1 MSLTSSSMSRANTT
15 TMAVA
20 QPKPKPAS
28 KASSTQQNKLKAQM
42 HRRSRTGCYT
52 CRLRRKKCDEGS
64 PCCSA
69 CKNLGLECNYKRP
82 MWWSNGDSRRLQ
94 KDGIKMIIK
103 RKKLS
108 EKASQILPPG
118 ADTPPGLSHSLPTSA
133 TYSDSI
139 DRTRS
144 GSADSTFSLDF
155 NFDVAPAIA
164 DYSAYNAHMHSSHAQ
179 FVPPLYSEFP
189 PYDVVGVKTE
199 REVFMDDS
207 LTRRE
212 STVSTFSTFHTPQE
226 YHPSQDASL
235 SSYKGEGE
243 YFDDMYFERRA
254 SMPEELT
261 ENFFESPDVISAA
274 SHPLLPDL
282 EQSDESLLGHF
293 IQNVLPSIFPVL
305 EANVS
310 APTLSDLILPALET
324 NKSYL
329 HCALNISAQHYK
341 STAATHDNS
350 DAIDA
355 DIMRH
360 RQAGIRELCSSIG
373 RNEPTNQILDTTLGM
388 IFLQCAVGRADEAL
402 PDVPWHQHFH
412 AASDLVQKLDLP
424 AQVAPMDG
432 NPGAA
437 PFNMTLMAWIDILG
451 AALVGRSPT
460 FADTYRMKHFS
471 ATNSSLGLRELTG
484 CDDRVMFLISEI
496 ACLEGLQLAGMEVG
510 ELCSYIQSLG
520 EHITQTENGMS
531 LKSPLDHNGALNS
544 DQLSNNITAAFR
556 IAARIYLCSLVP
568 GFSPAQESCVRL
580 VENLARVLA
589 YIPAGA
595 HGFDRSLVWV
605 YLMGGAVS
613 TAGSSFRALFD
624 ARVADL
630 GEAAGCGSF
639 GRVACLLREVWAQAD
654 ARPERVVSWRDVMQ
668 SKGWDFL
675 LI

>member
-1 MSLTSSSMSRANTT
+1 
-15 TMAVA
+15 
-20 QPKPKPAS
+20 
-28 KASSTQQNKLKAQM
+28 
-42 HRRSRTGCYT
+42 
-52 CRLRRKKCDEGS
+52 
-64 PCCSA
+64 
-69 CKNLGLECNYKRP
+69 
-82 MWWSNGDSRRLQ
+82 MWWSNGDSRRHQ
-94 KDGIKMIIK
+94 KDTIKLIIK

-108 EKASQILPPG
+108 EKSQILPPG

-155 NFDVAPAIA
+155 NFEVAPAIA
-164 DYSAYNAHMHSSHAQ
+164 NYDSYNAQMHSSHAQ
-179 FVPPLYSEFP
+179 YAPMYSEFA
-189 PYDVVGVKTE
+189 PYEVGVKTE
-199 REVFMDDS
+199 REVFMEDG

-212 STVSTFSTFHTPQE
+212 STVSTFSTYHTPQE
-226 YHPSQDASL
+226 YQPGQDTSL

-261 ENFFESPDVISAA
+261 ANFFDSSDVLATPG
-274 SHPLLPDL
+274 HPLLPDL

-305 EANVS
+305 EAKVG

-341 STAATHDNS
+341 STTNAQQNS

-360 RQAGIRELCSSIG
+360 RQAGIRELCASIG
-373 RNEPTNQILDTTLGM
+373 RNEPTEQILDTTLGM
-388 IFLQCAVGRADEAL
+388 IFLQCAVGRVDEAL
-402 PDVPWHQHFH
+402 PDVSWHQHFQ
-412 AASDLVQKLDLP
+412 AASDLVHKLELP
-424 AQVAPMDG
+424 EQVTSNSAL
-432 NPGAA
+432 A

-451 AALVGRSPT
+451 ASLVGRSPT
-460 FADTYRMKHFS
+460 FADTYRVKNFS
-471 ATNSSLGLRELTG
+471 STSLGLRELTG

-496 ACLEGLQLAGMEVG
+496 ACLEGLKLNGMRPED
-510 ELCSYIQSLG
+510 LCSFIQVLG
-520 EHITQTENGMS
+520 EHITQTEDTHMT
-531 LKSPLDHNGALNS
+531 LKAPFDANGAIDA
-544 DQLSNNITAAFR
+544 DQLSINITAAFR

-568 GFSPAQESCVRL
+568 GFTSTQESCVRL
-580 VENLARVLA
+580 VDNLTRVLA

-595 HGFDRSLVWV
+595 HGFDKSMVWV

-613 TAGSSFRALFD
+613 NAGSSFRAFFD
-624 ARVADL
+624 GRIADL
-630 GEAAGCGSF
+630 GAAADCGSF
-639 GRVACLLREVWAQAD
+639 GRVACLLREVWACAD
-654 ARPERVVSWRDVMQ
+654 AQPEVVVSWRDVMQ

>member
-1 MSLTSSSMSRANTT
+1 
-15 TMAVA
+15 MAVA

-82 MWWSNGDSRRLQ
+82 MWWSNGDSRRHQ
-94 KDGIKMIIK
+94 KDGIKLIIK

-108 EKASQILPPG
+108 EKTSQILPPG

-155 NFDVAPAIA
+155 NFDVAPGIA
-164 DYSAYNAHMHSSHAQ
+164 NYNSYNAQMHSSHAQ
-179 FVPPLYSEFP
+179 YAPLYSEFT
-189 PYDVVGVKTE
+189 PYEVGVKTE
-199 REVFMDDS
+199 REVLMEDG

-212 STVSTFSTFHTPQE
+212 STVSTFSTYHTPQE

-261 ENFFESPDVISAA
+261 ANFFDSPDVISAPA
-274 SHPLLPDL
+274 HPLLPDL

-305 EANVS
+305 EANAG

-341 STAATHDNS
+341 STAPAHDNS

-360 RQAGIRELCSSIG
+360 RQAGIRELCASIG
-373 RNEPTNQILDTTLGM
+373 RNEPTEQILDTTLGM
-388 IFLQCAVGRADEAL
+388 IFLQCAVGRVDEAL
-402 PDVPWHQHFH
+402 PDVSWHQHFQ
-412 AASDLVQKLDLP
+412 AASDLVQKLDMP
-424 AQVAPMDG
+424 SQVAPMDG
-432 NPGAA
+432 NAAAPA

-451 AALVGRSPT
+451 GALVGRSPT
-460 FADTYRMKHFS
+460 FSHTYRQKHFS
-471 ATNSSLGLRELTG
+471 ATNYSLGLRELTG
-484 CDDRVMFLISEI
+484 CDDRVLYLISEI
-496 ACLEGLQLAGMEVG
+496 ACLDGLKREGMSDMELFDFVR
-510 ELCSYIQSLG
+510 ILG
-520 EHITQTENGMS
+520 EQITLTEVSSMRPKNPYDAQGM
-531 LKSPLDHNGALNS
+531 LDAT
-544 DQLSNNITAAFR
+544 QLSINITAAFR
-556 IAARIYLCSLVP
+556 IAARIYLSSLIP
-568 GFSPAQESCVRL
+568 GFSPAQDSCVELVDRL
-580 VENLARVLA
+580 TRVLA

-595 HGFDRSLVWV
+595 HGFDKSMVWV

-613 TAGSSFRALFD
+613 TAGSSFRAFFD

-630 GEAAGCGSF
+630 GDAADCGSF
-639 GRVACLLREVWAQAD
+639 GRVACLLREVWARAD
-654 ARPERVVSWRDVMQ
+654 ARPEGVVEWRDVMQ

>member
-1 MSLTSSSMSRANTT
+1 
-15 TMAVA
+15 MAVA

-28 KASSTQQNKLKAQM
+28 KASNTQQNKLKAQM

-52 CRLRRKKCDEGS
+52 CRLRRKKCDEGN

-82 MWWSNGDSRRLQ
+82 MWWSNGDSRRFQ
-94 KDGIKMIIK
+94 KDNIKSIIK

-108 EKASQILPPG
+108 EKAQQSMPPG
-118 ADTPPGLSHSLPTSA
+118 VDTPPGLSHSLPTSA

-139 DRTRS
+139 DRTRA

-155 NFDVAPAIA
+155 NFDVAPGIA
-164 DYSAYNAHMHSSHAQ
+164 EYGAYNAQMHSSHSQYA
-179 FVPPLYSEFP
+179 PLYSEFAQ
-189 PYDVVGVKTE
+189 YDVGVKTE
-199 REVFMDDS
+199 REVLTDDG

-212 STVSTFSTFHTPQE
+212 STVSTFSTYPTPQE
-226 YHPSQDASL
+226 YHTLQDPSL

-243 YFDDMYFERRA
+243 YFDDMYFERRE

-261 ENFFESPDVISAA
+261 ANFFDSPDVLSVPT
-274 SHPLLPDL
+274 HPLLPDL

-305 EANVS
+305 EANV
-310 APTLSDLILPALET
+310 AIPTLSDMVLPKLEM

-341 STAATHDNS
+341 STSAVQENS

-360 RQAGIRELCSSIG
+360 RQAGIRELCESIG
-373 RNEPTNQILDTTLGM
+373 RNEPTGQILDTTLGM
-388 IFLQCAVGRADEAL
+388 IFLQCAVGRVDEAL
-402 PDVPWHQHFH
+402 PDVSWHQHFH
-412 AASDLVQKLDLP
+412 AASDLIQKLGLP
-424 AQVAPMDG
+424 EQVLSMDAQAA
-432 NPGAA
+432 AA

-451 AALVGRSPT
+451 ASLVGRSPT
-460 FADTYRMKHFS
+460 FADTYRKKSF
-471 ATNSSLGLRELTG
+471 ASSNLGLRELTG
-484 CDDRVMFLISEI
+484 CDDRVMYLISEI
-496 ACLEGLQLAGMEVG
+496 ACLEGLKSEGMG
-510 ELCSYIQSLG
+510 MTDLCSFVQSLG
-520 EHITQTENGMS
+520 EHINQTEDGGMS
-531 LKSPLDHNGALNS
+531 IKTPFDQNGVLDT
-544 DQLSNNITAAFR
+544 DQLSLNITAAFR

-568 GFSPAQESCVRL
+568 GFTPEQDSCRNLVDRL
-580 VENLARVLA
+580 THVLEF
-589 YIPAGA
+589 IPAGA
-595 HGFDRSLVWV
+595 HGFDKSMVWV

-613 TAGSSFRALFD
+613 TAGSSFRAFFD
-624 ARVADL
+624 ARVANL
-630 GEAAGCGSF
+630 GAVTANCGSF

-654 ARPERVVSWRDVMQ
+654 AQPEMVVSWRDVMQ

>member
-1 MSLTSSSMSRANTT
+1 
-15 TMAVA
+15 MAVA

-28 KASSTQQNKLKAQM
+28 KASSSTQQNKLKAQM

-82 MWWSNGDSRRLQ
+82 MWWSNGDSRRHQ
-94 KDGIKMIIK
+94 KDGIKLIIK

-108 EKASQILPPG
+108 EKTSQILPPG

-144 GSADSTFSLDF
+144 GSADSAFSLDF
-155 NFDVAPAIA
+155 NFDVAPTIA
-164 DYSAYNAHMHSSHAQ
+164 DYSTYNAQMHMSHAQ
-179 FVPPLYSEFP
+179 FAPPLYSEFAP
-189 PYDVVGVKTE
+189 CEVGVKTE
-199 REVFMDDS
+199 REVFLDDS
-207 LTRRE
+207 LARRE
-212 STVSTFSTFHTPQE
+212 STVSTFSTYPTPQE

-235 SSYKGEGE
+235 SSYKGDGD

-261 ENFFESPDVISAA
+261 ENFFDSPDVMSAPG
-274 SHPLLPDL
+274 HPLLPDL

-305 EANVS
+305 EANVG

-341 STAATHDNS
+341 STAPAHDNS

-360 RQAGIRELCSSIG
+360 RQAGIRELCASIG

-424 AQVAPMDG
+424 AQVAPRDG
-432 NPGAA
+432 NPAPA

-451 AALVGRSPT
+451 GALVGRSPT
-460 FADTYRMKHFS
+460 FADTYREKNFS
-471 ATNSSLGLRELTG
+471 STSLGLRELTG

-496 ACLEGLQLAGMEVG
+496 ACLEGLKLAGMEMG
-510 ELCSYIQSLG
+510 DLCSYITSLG
-520 EHITQTENGMS
+520 EHITHTESSGLT
-531 LKSPLDHNGALNS
+531 LKSPYDAHGALDA

-568 GFSPAQESCVRL
+568 GFTPTQESCVRL
-580 VENLARVLA
+580 VDNLTRVLA

-595 HGFDRSLVWV
+595 HGFDKSMVWV

-613 TAGSSFRALFD
+613 TAGSSFRAFFD

-630 GEAAGCGSF
+630 GNAAACGSF
-639 GRVACLLREVWAQAD
+639 GRVACLLREVWARAD
-654 ARPERVVSWRDVMQ
+654 AQPELGVSWRDVMQ

>member
-1 MSLTSSSMSRANTT
+1 
-15 TMAVA
+15 MAVA

-28 KASSTQQNKLKAQM
+28 KANSTQQNKLKAQM

-82 MWWSNGDSRRLQ
+82 MWWSNGDSRRQQ
-94 KDGIKMIIK
+94 KDGIKLIIK

-108 EKASQILPPG
+108 EKTQILPPG

-155 NFDVAPAIA
+155 NFEVAPGIA
-164 DYSAYNAHMHSSHAQ
+164 NYDAYSAQMHSAHAQ
-179 FVPPLYSEFP
+179 FAPIYPEYT
-189 PYDVVGVKTE
+189 PYDVGVKTE
-199 REVFMDDS
+199 REVLMEDG

-226 YHPSQDASL
+226 YHPSQDNSL

-243 YFDDMYFERRA
+243 YFDDMYFDRRA

-261 ENFFESPDVISAA
+261 ANFFDSPDAVTAA
-274 SHPLLPDL
+274 GHPLLPDL

-305 EANVS
+305 EAKVG
-310 APTLSDLILPALET
+310 APTLSDLVLPALET

-341 STAATHDNS
+341 STTAAHDNS

-360 RQAGIRELCSSIG
+360 RQAGIRELCASIG
-373 RNEPTNQILDTTLGM
+373 RNEPTEQILDTTLGM
-388 IFLQCAVGRADEAL
+388 IFLQCAVGRVDEAL
-402 PDVPWHQHFH
+402 PDVSWHQHFQ
-412 AASDLVQKLDLP
+412 AASDLVQKLGLP
-424 AQVAPMDG
+424 AQVVDANAAP
-432 NPGAA
+432 A

-451 AALVGRSPT
+451 GALDGRSPT
-460 FADTYRMKHFS
+460 FSHTYRQKHFS
-471 ATNSSLGLRELTG
+471 GTNSSLGLRELTG
-484 CDDRVMFLISEI
+484 CDDSVLYLISEI
-496 ACLEGLQLAGMEVG
+496 ACLDGLKRDGMSDM
-510 ELCSYIQSLG
+510 ELFGFVRVLG
-520 EHITQTENGMS
+520 EQITLTEADNMCPKNPYDQHGV
-531 LKSPLDHNGALNS
+531 LDTN
-544 DQLSNNITAAFR
+544 QLSINITAAFR
-556 IAARIYLCSLVP
+556 IAARIYLSSLIP
-568 GFSPAQESCVRL
+568 GFSPAQESCVEL
-580 VENLARVLA
+580 VERLTRVLA

-595 HGFDRSLVWV
+595 HGFDKSMVWV

-613 TAGSSFRALFD
+613 TAGSSFRAFFD

-630 GEAAGCGSF
+630 GDAADCGSF
-639 GRVACLLREVWAQAD
+639 GRVACLLREVWARAD
-654 ARPERVVSWRDVMQ
+654 AQPEVVVSWRDVMQ

>member
-1 MSLTSSSMSRANTT
+1 M
-15 TMAVA
+15 
-20 QPKPKPAS
+20 
-28 KASSTQQNKLKAQM
+28 
-42 HRRSRTGCYT
+42 RRQ
-52 CRLRRKKCDEGS
+52 
-64 PCCSA
+64 
-69 CKNLGLECNYKRP
+69 
-82 MWWSNGDSRRLQ
+82 Q
-94 KDGIKMIIK
+94 KDTIKMIIK

-108 EKASQILPPG
+108 EKSSQILPPG

-155 NFDVAPAIA
+155 NFDVAPGIA
-164 DYSAYNAHMHSSHAQ
+164 DYNVYNAQMHSSHAQ
-179 FVPPLYSEFP
+179 FAPPLYSEFA
-189 PYDVVGVKTE
+189 PYEVGVKTE
-199 REVFMDDS
+199 REVFMEDG

-212 STVSTFSTFHTPQE
+212 STVSTFSTYHTPQE

-261 ENFFESPDVISAA
+261 ANFFDSPDVMSAP

-305 EANVS
+305 EAKMG
-310 APTLSDLILPALET
+310 APSLSDLILPALET

-341 STAATHDNS
+341 STTPANDNS

-360 RQAGIRELCSSIG
+360 RQAGIRELCASIG
-373 RNEPTNQILDTTLGM
+373 RNEPTDQILDTTLGM
-388 IFLQCAVGRADEAL
+388 IFLQCAVGRVDEAL
-402 PDVPWHQHFH
+402 PDVSWHQHFH
-412 AASDLVQKLDLP
+412 AASDLVHKLELP
-424 AQVAPMDG
+424 AQVTSMGANAP
-432 NPGAA
+432 AT

-451 AALVGRSPT
+451 GSLVGRSPT
-460 FADTYRMKHFS
+460 FSDTYREKNFS
-471 ATNSSLGLRELTG
+471 STNLGLRELTG
-484 CDDRVMFLISEI
+484 CDDRVMYLISEI
-496 ACLEGLQLAGMEVG
+496 ACLEGLKLEGMG
-510 ELCSYIQSLG
+510 MGDLCSFIQTLG
-520 EHITQTENGMS
+520 EHITQTEDDMP
-531 LKSPLDHNGALNS
+531 LKNPFDQNGAL
-544 DQLSNNITAAFR
+544 DAGQLSLNITAAFR

-568 GFSPAQESCVRL
+568 GFTPAQASCRNL
-580 VENLARVLA
+580 VERLTHVLEF
-589 YIPAGA
+589 IPAGA
-595 HGFDRSLVWV
+595 HGFDKSMVWV

-613 TAGSSFRALFD
+613 TAGSSFRAFFEGRIASLGD
-624 ARVADL
+624 AAD
-630 GEAAGCGSF
+630 CGSF
-639 GRVACLLREVWAQAD
+639 GRVACLLREVWARAD
-654 ARPERVVSWRDVMQ
+654 AQPEIVVSWRDVMQ

>member
-1 MSLTSSSMSRANTT
+1 
-15 TMAVA
+15 MAVA

-28 KASSTQQNKLKAQM
+28 KASSTSTQQNKLKAQM

-82 MWWSNGDSRRLQ
+82 MWWSNGDSRRHQ
-94 KDGIKMIIK
+94 KDTIKMIIK

-108 EKASQILPPG
+108 EKTSQILPPG

-155 NFDVAPAIA
+155 NFDVAPGIA
-164 DYSAYNAHMHSSHAQ
+164 NYDSYNAQMHSSHAHYA
-179 FVPPLYSEFP
+179 PLYSEFA
-189 PYDVVGVKTE
+189 PYEVGVKTE
-199 REVFMDDS
+199 REVLMEDG

-235 SSYKGEGE
+235 SSYKGDGE
-243 YFDDMYFERRA
+243 YFDDMYFERRE

-261 ENFFESPDVISAA
+261 ANFFDSPDGIPAP

-341 STAATHDNS
+341 STVNAQENS

-360 RQAGIRELCSSIG
+360 RQAGIRELCASIG
-373 RNEPTNQILDTTLGM
+373 RNEPTEQILDTTLGM
-388 IFLQCAVGRADEAL
+388 IFLQCAVGRVDEAL
-402 PDVPWHQHFH
+402 PDVSWHQHFH
-412 AASDLVQKLDLP
+412 AASDLVHKLDLP
-424 AQVAPMDG
+424 AQATS
-432 NPGAA
+432 NTASA
-437 PFNMTLMAWIDILG
+437 PFNMTLMSWIDILG

-460 FADTYRMKHFS
+460 FADTYREKNFS
-471 ATNSSLGLRELTG
+471 STSLGLRELTG

-496 ACLEGLQLAGMEVG
+496 ACLEGLKHSGMGMDV
-510 ELCSYIQSLG
+510 LCSYITTLG
-520 EHITQTENGMS
+520 EHITHTENGAMS
-531 LKSPLDHNGALNS
+531 LKNPFDANGVLDA
-544 DQLSNNITAAFR
+544 DQLSVNITAAFR

-568 GFSPAQESCVRL
+568 GFSPAQESCIRL
-580 VENLARVLA
+580 VDNLTRVLA
-589 YIPAGA
+589 FIPAGA
-595 HGFDRSLVWV
+595 HGFDKSMVWV

-613 TAGSSFRALFD
+613 TAGSSFRAFFD

-630 GEAAGCGSF
+630 GNAADCGSF
-639 GRVACLLREVWAQAD
+639 GRVACLLREVWARAD
-654 ARPERVVSWRDVMQ
+654 AQPEVVVSWRDVMQ

>member
-1 MSLTSSSMSRANTT
+1 
-15 TMAVA
+15 MAVA

-28 KASSTQQNKLKAQM
+28 KASSTSTQQNKLKAQM

-82 MWWSNGDSRRLQ
+82 MWWSNGNSRRHQ
-94 KDGIKMIIK
+94 KDTIKMIIK

-108 EKASQILPPG
+108 EKTSQILPPG

-139 DRTRS
+139 DRTRC
-144 GSADSTFSLDF
+144 GSAGSTFSLDF
-155 NFDVAPAIA
+155 NFDVAPGIA
-164 DYSAYNAHMHSSHAQ
+164 NYDSYNAQMHSSHAQ
-179 FVPPLYSEFP
+179 YAPLYSEFA
-189 PYDVVGVKTE
+189 PYEVGVKTE
-199 REVFMDDS
+199 REVLMEDG

-235 SSYKGEGE
+235 SSYKG
-243 YFDDMYFERRA
+243 DARR
-254 SMPEELT
+254 
-261 ENFFESPDVISAA
+261 
-274 SHPLLPDL
+274 
-282 EQSDESLLGHF
+282 SLLGHF

-341 STAATHDNS
+341 STVNAQENS

-360 RQAGIRELCSSIG
+360 RQAGIRELCASIG
-373 RNEPTNQILDTTLGM
+373 RNEPTEQILDTTLGM
-388 IFLQCAVGRADEAL
+388 IFLHCAVGRVDEAL
-402 PDVPWHQHFH
+402 PASSWHQHFH
-412 AASDLVQKLDLP
+412 AASDLVHKLDLP
-424 AQVAPMDG
+424 AQATS
-432 NPGAA
+432 NTASA
-437 PFNMTLMAWIDILG
+437 PFNMTLMSWIDILG
-451 AALVGRSPT
+451 AAL
-460 FADTYRMKHFS
+460 KNFS
-471 ATNSSLGLRELTG
+471 STSLGLRELRG
-484 CDDRVMFLISEI
+484 CDDRVMFLISEV
-496 ACLEGLQLAGMEVG
+496 ACLEGLKHSGMGMDV
-510 ELCSYIQSLG
+510 LCSYITTLG
-520 EHITQTENGMS
+520 EHITHTENGAMS
-531 LKSPLDHNGALNS
+531 LKNPVVANGVLYA
-544 DQLSNNITAAFR
+544 DQLSVNITAAVR

-568 GFSPAQESCVRL
+568 GFSPAQESCIRL
-580 VENLARVLA
+580 VDNLT
-589 YIPAGA
+589 
-595 HGFDRSLVWV
+595 RSMVWV

-613 TAGSSFRALFD
+613 TAGSSFRAFFD

-630 GEAAGCGSF
+630 GNAADCDSF
-639 GRVACLLREVWAQAD
+639 GSDARLLRDVRARAD
-654 ARPERVVSWRDVMQ
+654 AQPVAVVSWRDVMQ